1 MVYTR
6 SNTTTST
13 KDVIDDD
20 NIHDSMTEID
30 ENEITLTMLYSQMK
44 KMEIE
49 LSTKIDIAK
58 SDIVKQLQHE
68 NTLLKEEL
76 RSAKVDLD
84 KQSKEISIL
93 REEMVDIK
101 YDKVNY
107 PEFDEL
113 ERDIAEVQQYIR
125 RNNIEIC
132 NIPEDIKDL
141 EQSIIK
147 IGRAVDIMILRSDIE
162 ACHRLHKKANNQGPR
177 NVIVR
182 FVNRKKCESLLRKSK
197 SFASPL
203 IQEKAGLK
211 SRIYINNN
219 LCGYYKMLWGKT
231 KKLYNMNVI
240 NEFWIFN
247 GTLNVVKNNNPPERI
262 THLND
267 LIDLF
272 PEHEKIIVGGN

>member
-1 MVYTR
+1 MVSTR
-6 SNTTTST
+6 RNTSAA
-13 KDVIDDD
+13 KDIIDED
-20 NIHDSMTEID
+20 NSHDSMTEMD
-30 ENEITLTMLYSQMK
+30 EDEITLNMLLSQMK
-44 KMEIE
+44 KMELE
-49 LSTKIDIAK
+49 LSSKIDIAK
-58 SDIVKQLQHE
+58 SDIVNQLQLE
-68 NTLLKEEL
+68 NSLLKDEL
-76 RSAKVDLD
+76 RTVKEDLD
-84 KQSKEISIL
+84 KQSKEMSTL
-93 REEMVDIK
+93 REEMEDIK

-132 NIPEDIKDL
+132 NIPEDVKDL
-141 EQSIIK
+141 EQSVIK
-147 IGRAVDIMILRSDIE
+147 IGRAADITILRSDIE
-162 ACHRLHKKANNQGPR
+162 ACHRLHKKANNQSPR

-197 SFASPL
+197 SFANPST
-203 IQEKAGLK
+203 QEKAGLK

-231 KKLYNMNVI
+231 KKLYNKNLVD
-240 NEFWIFN
+240 EFWIFN
-247 GTLNVVKNNNPPERI
+247 GTLNVVKKDNPPERI

-272 PEHEKIIVGGN
+272 PEHEKIIVAGN